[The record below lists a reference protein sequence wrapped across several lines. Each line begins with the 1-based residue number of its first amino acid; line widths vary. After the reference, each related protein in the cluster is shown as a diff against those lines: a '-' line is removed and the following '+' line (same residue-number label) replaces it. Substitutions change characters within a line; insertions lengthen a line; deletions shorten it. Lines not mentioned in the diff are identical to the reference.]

1 VATSPGSRYSPF
13 GYFYDKIKKRL
24 EIVPEEAEIVRSIFT
39 KYLSGL
45 STQKIAGE
53 LYKQKIQTRSGG
65 SFSSSLVRKI
75 LRNKIHIGKLVWN
88 AHHYDRKQKT
98 VNGYRYVKND
108 PSQVIEAQGLHEA
121 IVSEDVFYQ
130 VQTILDR
137 NRKGSFARK
146 RLREYPLS
154 GVITCVK
161 CGYGYLGAS
170 NVKNHKTGEKRPYY
184 RCSSRAKHDIKC
196 GNGDVRA
203 ELLETRVFEILDT
216 LFSSEGVS
224 KERMRNLV
232 MDQCRERATDQVS
245 RELEQ
250 LKEQLKNCQLKQS
263 KLTDTYL
270 ESMISREIFEEKNQK
285 LRNEEGEIRIKIER
299 MELQLIEKEQS
310 KEYIKRAEEVVKS
323 TKSIQENLHPVL
335 RKELLKLVFKKLP
348 VEDRAIGKF
357 ELYEPFNAMHQN
369 ALAAQKANPKRE
381 RRDKNWMNALNTTQS
396 QVIGNQS
403 CLSRPSAAR

>member
-1 VATSPGSRYSPF
+1 MK
-13 GYFYDKIKKRL
+13 DKG
-24 EIVPEEAEIVRSIFT
+24 F
-39 KYLSGL
+39 
-45 STQKIAGE
+45 
-53 LYKQKIQTRSGG
+53 
-65 SFSSSLVRKI
+65 
-75 LRNKIHIGKLVWN
+75 
-88 AHHYDRKQKT
+88 D
-98 VNGYRYVKND
+98 
-108 PSQVIEAQGLHEA
+108 EA
-121 IVSEDVFYQ
+121 IVSDEIFYQ
-130 VQTILDR
+130 AQAILDR

-154 GVITCVK
+154 GVITCAK

-170 NVKNHKTGEKRPYY
+170 NVKNHRTGEKRPYY

-203 ELLETRVFEILDT
+203 ELLEIRVFEILDT

-270 ESMISREIFEEKNQK
+270 ESMINRDIFEEKNQK
-285 LRNEEGEIRIKIER
+285 LRNEEGEVRIKIER
-299 MELQLIEKEQS
+299 TELQLIEKEQS

-335 RKELLKLVFKKLP
+335 RKELLKLIFKKLP
-348 VEDRAIGKF
+348 VEDRTIGKF
-357 ELYEPFNAMHQN
+357 ELYEPFNAMYQN

-381 RRDKNWMNALNTTQS
+381 RGYENWMNALNTTQS
-396 QVIGNQS
+396 QAIGNQS
-403 CLSRPSAAR
+403 CLSGPSVVR